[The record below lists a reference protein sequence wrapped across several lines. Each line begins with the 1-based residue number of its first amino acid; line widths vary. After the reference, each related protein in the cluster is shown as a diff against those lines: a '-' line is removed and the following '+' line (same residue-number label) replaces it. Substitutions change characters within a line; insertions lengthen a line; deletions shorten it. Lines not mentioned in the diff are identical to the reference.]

1 MPLRA
6 AEAQMRLAGLTCP
19 GTSFM
24 RIALVASLLMLLP
37 GPASSQTI
45 AIRLYAAGSLR
56 VALTEVARDFEA
68 HGGGRYKVE
77 PTFGASGLLRE
88 KIEAGE
94 LAHVFASAD
103 TGHPSKLAEQGRTVA
118 PTTIFARNELCAIVR
133 SGIEASP
140 KSLLDVLLDPK
151 VRVGIS
157 TPKAD
162 PSGDYAIAVFNKAE
176 ALRTGSKAVLE
187 AKAVQ
192 LTGAPSSRK
201 APEGRNLYGWLM
213 DSGQADVFLTYCTNA
228 ALAKA
233 EAPTLAIVTIPKEI
247 GVGASYGLVVMKGAP
262 SAASAL
268 ADHIRSARGQ
278 AILARHGFGAGD

>member
-1 MPLRA
+1 MS
-6 AEAQMRLAGLTCP
+6 LAGLTCP

-24 RIALVASLLMLLP
+24 RIALIASLLMLLP

-45 AIRLYAAGSLR
+45 PIRLYAAGSLR

-213 DSGQADVFLTYCTNA
+213 EL
-228 ALAKA
+228 
-233 EAPTLAIVTIPKEI
+233 
-247 GVGASYGLVVMKGAP
+247 
-262 SAASAL
+262 
-268 ADHIRSARGQ
+268 
-278 AILARHGFGAGD
+278 GAGRRVPDLLHQRGARQGRSTDAGNRYHTERDWCRRQLRSRRDERGAVGGLGTC